1 MQPLRSRFRRW
12 SRRIDPREVVRLLAV
27 ALPAL
32 AIASV
37 LVWILED
44 RLGIP
49 DASPVYLLAVVVTA
63 LTSGTAGALAAAVLG
78 ILLYDY
84 LFTHPFATLII
95 SDPGEWLSL
104 VLLLFVG
111 LVVGQLTA
119 LERSRTI
126 TAEARE
132 REARE
137 LFLVSRALATRASTT
152 AVLQEIATLLRRAGS
167 MNALWIAMGADDG
180 SERVVAEAGSPSRP
194 SLYWQLRRMPGDEP
208 ARWVR
213 IHPGGAV
220 RGRAATAPAPAGIEA
235 FRVRIEAGGRS
246 LGSIWATRER
256 GDGQPD
262 RSTTR
267 LMSAA
272 ADQLGQAISLDEL
285 AATASAADLAR
296 QSDTLKSA
304 LLQSVSHDLRTP
316 LATIR
321 AAAGTLQPE
330 SELDEDGRRASASA
344 IEREV
349 ERMDRL
355 VANLLDLGR
364 IEAGELRAE
373 LDVFELDDLTSR
385 TIDRFTSRMAG
396 HDLRVDVASVPVLV
410 DPVFLDE
417 ALTNLLD
424 NALKFTPPS
433 SVIRVVA
440 PRTSSSPVR
449 LAVEDS
455 GAGVPRELHARIFEK
470 FFRAPG
476 TTGAAARARPGTG
489 IGLAVVRGLVEAMG
503 GAVSARASELGGLA
517 VELDLQ
523 LAHLPDELA
532 AHPAATEAAT
542 AAGAGAPRPE
552 VPVS

>member
-1 MQPLRSRFRRW
+1 MQSQRSWVRGGVRWFALR
-12 SRRIDPREVVRLLAV
+12 DVVRLLAV
-27 ALPAL
+27 AVPAL
-32 AIASV
+32 AVASL
-37 LVWILED
+37 LVFILEV

-63 LTSGTAGALAAAVLG
+63 LVSGTAGALAAAVIG
-78 ILLYDY
+78 ILLYDWF
-84 LFTHPFATLII
+84 FTHPFATLEI

-119 LERSRTI
+119 LERARTL

-152 AVLQEIATLLRRAGS
+152 AVLQEIAALLRRAGG
-167 MNALWIAMGADDG
+167 MTALWVALGPDDG
-180 SERVVAEAGSPSRP
+180 SERVVAEAGARSMPG
-194 SLYWQLRRMPGDEP
+194 LYWQLRRMPGDEP

-213 IHPGGAV
+213 IHPGTRTRSPQAE
-220 RGRAATAPAPAGIEA
+220 AGTEA
-235 FRVRIEAGGRS
+235 FRVRIEAGGRA
-246 LGSIWATRER
+246 LGSIWATVAR
-256 GDGQPD
+256 GRGQPD

-272 ADQLGQAISLDEL
+272 ADQLGQALTQDDL
-285 AATASAADLAR
+285 AASASAADLAR
-296 QSDTLKSA
+296 QSDALKSA

-330 SELDEDGRRASASA
+330 SELDAEGRRASASA

-349 ERMDRL
+349 ERLDRL

-364 IEAGELRAE
+364 IEAGELRAD

-385 TIDRFTSRMAG
+385 TIDRFAARMAG
-396 HDLRVDVASVPVLV
+396 RALEVDVASVPVLV

-424 NALKFTPPS
+424 NALKFTPAD
-433 SVIRVVA
+433 SVIAIRA
-440 PRTSSSPVR
+440 AATTASPAR
-449 LAVEDS
+449 LVVEDS
-455 GAGVPRELHARIFEK
+455 GPGVPPVLLERVFEK

-476 TTGAAARARPGTG
+476 SAARSRPGTG

-503 GAVSARASELGGLA
+503 GSVIARASELGGLA
-517 VELDLQ
+517 IELELP
-523 LAHLPDELA
+523 LAELPSELA
-532 AHPAATEAAT
+532 TPAGAAT
-542 AAGAGAPRPE
+542 
-552 VPVS
+552 